1 MKNKL
6 SWLVG
11 GMLMSCA
18 LSAQANVI
26 VTPFIGFT
34 GGGQVEDENKNTYDI
49 DPALSYALSIETPFE
64 MGKIG
69 LFYSAQPTEL
79 KELSNSADIHYL
91 QFQSSIYY
99 HLAEG
104 WQSYVGLGVGGSYTD
119 VDWADKKYG
128 FSASAFAGLEY
139 AFSKNFALTAQVRWL
154 GTVVDNDTS
163 GACTLPSD
171 GSSCIIKFDTDW
183 MNQFQ
188 SNVGFSFRF

>member
-99 HLAEG
+99 PLAEG
-104 WQSYVGLGVGGSYTD
+104 W
-119 VDWADKKYG
+119 
-128 FSASAFAGLEY
+128 
-139 AFSKNFALTAQVRWL
+139 
-154 GTVVDNDTS
+154 
-163 GACTLPSD
+163 
-171 GSSCIIKFDTDW
+171 
-183 MNQFQ
+183 
-188 SNVGFSFRF
+188 